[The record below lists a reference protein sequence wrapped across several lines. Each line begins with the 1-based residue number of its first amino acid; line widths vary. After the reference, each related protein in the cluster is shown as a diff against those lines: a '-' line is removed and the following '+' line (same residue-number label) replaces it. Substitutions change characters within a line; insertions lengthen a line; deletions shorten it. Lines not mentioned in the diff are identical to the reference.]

1 MDVKR
6 SHFAKYSC
14 FGGIFVTKDIF
25 QCLNLLQR
33 KLQPHSPGGAKSR
46 GTPGYNGTPG
56 YSVLHHMLK
65 TVYIRCQ
72 QHKGD
77 P

>member
-33 KLQPHSPGGAKSR
+33 KLQPHSPGGAANHAVPR
-46 GTPGYNGTPG
+46 GTIYSVYIGYN
-56 YSVLHHMLK
+56 M
-65 TVYIRCQ
+65 C
-72 QHKGD
+72 
-77 P
+77 